1 MFSEFFFVVQIDN
14 NFMLMD
20 NYLATGGGA
29 NYCNQ
34 RLYVYQ
40 FLFVCL
46 FGCSLIT
53 KTTSKFQQIFCTY
66 YLRLW
71 LGPAPTAMQY
81 VVYFWS
87 CG

>member
-1 MFSEFFFVVQIDN
+1 MFSELFFVVQIDN
-14 NFMLMD
+14 NFMFMD

-46 FGCSLIT
+46 SL
-53 KTTSKFQQIFCTY
+53 SV
-66 YLRLW
+66 W
-71 LGPAPTAMQY
+71 LLAY
-81 VVYFWS
+81 HKNHV
-87 CG
+87 